1 MSLPQMEF
9 DPITLCRQINERSPT
24 GGLIEGDRDN
34 LHPDSNLPWRISP
47 EPFWLSP
54 EQFRYIEQLGDVLH
68 QFYKSSNQLYHQSV
82 KGIEP
87 NWIHEYLDRGKP
99 GEVLEMG
106 LWNRIKSQLP
116 MVIRPD
122 LLLTEDGFKLV
133 ELDSV
138 PGGMGFTAQVSQ
150 LYAELGYDII
160 GGARG
165 LIDSFYTAASSTSKV
180 ENPNCALFVSD
191 ESESYRREMQWLV
204 EQLVVAGKNARS
216 AHPREVR
223 FDENGLF
230 LQGEGESEPWR
241 VDVAYRFFELFDLK
255 NIPKSELFTYF
266 AKKNALRLTP
276 PPKAYLEEKL
286 WLALYHHPQLKEY
299 WRRTL
304 GKESFAALGSLI
316 PHSWIVDSRPL
327 PPHAIIPGF
336 DIGGQ
341 PVNDWQALKKLTKKQ
356 RELVLKPSGFSD
368 IAYESKGVSIG
379 HDMPEEEWA
388 ARVQQALDRF
398 EHQPYI
404 LQEFHKAA
412 RRTVR
417 YYDFEKDQ
425 IVPMRGRVMLRPYY
439 YIVDD
444 KPQLCGIQAL
454 VFPADKKILHG
465 MVDSAIMPCAVS
477 AEKSGL

>member
-1 MSLPQMEF
+1 
-9 DPITLCRQINERSPT
+9 
-24 GGLIEGDRDN
+24 
-34 LHPDSNLPWRISP
+34 
-47 EPFWLSP
+47 
-54 EQFRYIEQLGDVLH
+54 
-68 QFYKSSNQLYHQSV
+68 
-82 KGIEP
+82 
-87 NWIHEYLDRGKP
+87 
-99 GEVLEMG
+99 
-106 LWNRIKSQLP
+106 

-138 PGGMGFTAQVSQ
+138 PGGMGFTAQASE

-180 ENPNCALFVSD
+180 EDPNCALFVSD

-204 EQLVVAGKNARS
+204 EQLVAAGKNARS

-299 WRRTL
+299 WRHTL

-341 PVNDWQALKKLTKKQ
+341 PVNDWHALKKLTKKQ

-417 YYDFEKDQ
+417 YYNFDKEQ

-439 YIVDD
+439 YIIDD

-477 AEKSGL
+477 AENSGL

>member
-1 MSLPQMEF
+1 MSLPHMEF

-138 PGGMGFTAQVSQ
+138 PGGMGFTAQVSE

-180 ENPNCALFVSD
+180 EDPNCALFVSD

-204 EQLVVAGKNARS
+204 EQLVAAGKNARS

-304 GKESFAALGSLI
+304 GKEYFAALGSLI

-356 RELVLKPSGFSD
+356 RELVLEPSGFSD

-417 YYDFEKDQ
+417 YYDFDKDQ

-439 YIVDD
+439 YIVDNT
-444 KPQLCGIQAL
+444 PQLCGIQAL